1 MLLKIGNQ
9 KKLLSE
15 RVEIFMKVW
24 NQLRM
29 EISNNGKLLEGCVIC
44 NMFYPKCLQCIQCLS
59 LHVSCHLNTVMIITK
74 LAVIN
79 S

>member
-1 MLLKIGNQ
+1 MLLKIGYQ

-44 NMFYPKCLQCIQCLS
+44 KMFYPKQLAVHS
-59 LHVSCHLNTVMIITK
+59 VFIITCF
-74 LAVIN
+74 LSFEHCN
-79 S
+79 DNY

>member
-1 MLLKIGNQ
+1 MLLKIGYQ

-15 RVEIFMKVW
+15 RVEIFLKVW

-29 EISNNGKLLEGCVIC
+29 EISNNGKLLEGCGIC
-44 NMFYPKCLQCIQCLS
+44 KKFYPNNLYCIQCLS
-59 LHVSCHLNTVMIITK
+59 LRVPCHLNAVMINK

-79 S
+79 Y